1 MTFIRYPWF
10 DIINQSRSGIEISI
24 VNRSF
29 LVLLL
34 VKLDIF

>member
-1 MTFIRYPWF
+1 MTVIRYPWF
-10 DIINQSRSGIEISI
+10 DQSRSGIEISI